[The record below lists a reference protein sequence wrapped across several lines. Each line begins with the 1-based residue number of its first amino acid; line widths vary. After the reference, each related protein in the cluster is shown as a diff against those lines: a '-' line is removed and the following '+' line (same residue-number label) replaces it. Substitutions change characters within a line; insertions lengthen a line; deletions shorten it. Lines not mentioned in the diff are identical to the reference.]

1 MPVRILGRGLAF
13 ANPMT
18 FAAAVYVVR
27 EAARGGVGHVAMRE
41 QSAWFVRPLGFGLA
55 FVDQVKRQLDNLQPL
70 LALVHREEVAG
81 RGQMLKQRVND
92 RVERGS
98 VYGVQLGL
106 AWLLGDCRLLWMTV
120 GAARG
125 P

>member
-1 MPVRILGRGLAF
+1 MPCRMLGLVAMQPSGLVGRRLGRL
-13 ANPMT
+13 
-18 FAAAVYVVR
+18 VV
-27 EAARGGVGHVAMRE
+27 VN
-41 QSAWFVRPLGFGLA
+41 QL
-55 FVDQVKRQLDNLQPL
+55 KRQFDHAQPERPVVL
-70 LALVHREEVAG
+70 RPIIAG
-81 RGQMLKQRVND
+81 RGQMLQERVND